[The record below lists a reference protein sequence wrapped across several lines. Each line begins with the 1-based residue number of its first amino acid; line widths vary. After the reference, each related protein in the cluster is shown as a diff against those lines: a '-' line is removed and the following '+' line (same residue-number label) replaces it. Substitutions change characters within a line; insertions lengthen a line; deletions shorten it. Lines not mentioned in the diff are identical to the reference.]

1 MTIQRSRSGLSPMRL
16 QRMHDVLARHVDRG
30 TLPGLVTL
38 ISRRGETYVD
48 TIGPQAV
55 AGGAPIQR
63 DTIFRIASMTKPVTA
78 VAALILVE
86 ECKLRLDDPVDE
98 WLPELANRQVLQR
111 LDGPLHETIP
121 AHRAITLRDLL
132 TLRMGF
138 GYMTD
143 LAPDFPIWQ
152 AMNERHLAIGPEP
165 TTAPSIDAWMQS
177 LGSLPLMA
185 QPGERWLYETGADVL
200 GVLIARVAGQPLE
213 AFMQEQI
220 FAPLGM
226 KDTAFSVPPEKL
238 HRLPPCYQGNHETGA
253 LELFDAV
260 NGVWSR
266 PPAFPSG
273 GGGLVSTVDDY
284 LAFGQMLLNKG
295 KVGNERLLSRPAVEV
310 MTTNQLTAEQ
320 QRVASAFFV
329 EPRGWGFGLAV
340 VTGRNDLS
348 MVPGRFG
355 WEGGYGTS
363 WASDPKEEL
372 VAILMTQLGF
382 PAAAAVYQDFWT
394 GVYQAIDD

>member
-1 MTIQRSRSGLSPMRL
+1 MTTQSSRSGLSPARL

-38 ISRRGETYVD
+38 ISRRDETYVD
-48 TIGPQAV
+48 AIGTQAS
-55 AGGAPIQR
+55 AGGAPMQR
-63 DTIFRIASMTKPVTA
+63 DTLFRIASMTKPVTA

-98 WLPELANRQVLQR
+98 WLPELANRQVLKR
-111 LDGPLHETIP
+111 LNGPLDETVP
-121 AHRAITLRDLL
+121 AQRAITLRDLL

-165 TTAPSIDAWMQS
+165 TTAPSPAVWMQS

-185 QPGERWLYETGADVL
+185 QPGERWLYETGSDVL
-200 GVLIARVAGQPLE
+200 GVLIERVAGQPLE
-213 AFMQEQI
+213 GFMRERI
-220 FAPLGM
+220 FDPLGM

-238 HRLPPCYQGNHETGA
+238 HRLPPCYQGNDDNGA
-253 LELFDAV
+253 LAIFDAV
-260 NGVWSR
+260 HGHWSR

-273 GGGLVSTVDDY
+273 GGGLVSTVDDF
-284 LAFGQMLLNKG
+284 LAFGQMLLNGG
-295 KVGNERLLSRPAVEV
+295 KLGNQRILSRPAVTV
-310 MTTNQLTAEQ
+310 MTTNQLTDEQ
-320 QRVASAFFV
+320 QRAASAFFV

-340 VTGRNDLS
+340 VIGRTDLS
-348 MVPGRFG
+348 MTPGRFG

-363 WASDPKEEL
+363 WASDPQEEL
-372 VAILMTQLGF
+372 TAILMTQLCF

>member
-1 MTIQRSRSGLSPMRL
+1 MTTQHSRSGLSPIRL
-16 QRMHDVLARHVDRG
+16 QRMHDVLAHHVDQG

-48 TIGPQAV
+48 SIGAQSIG
-55 AGGAPIQR
+55 GGAPMQR

-86 ECKLRLDDPVDE
+86 ECTLRLDDPVDE

-111 LDGPLHETIP
+111 LDGPLDETVP
-121 AHRAITLRDLL
+121 ANRSITLRDLL

-165 TTAPSIDAWMQS
+165 TTAPSIDIWMQS

-185 QPGERWLYETGADVL
+185 QPGERWMYETGSDVL
-200 GVLIARVAGQPLE
+200 GVLIARAAGQPLE
-213 AFMQEQI
+213 TLMRERI
-220 FAPLGM
+220 FEPLGM
-226 KDTAFSVPPEKL
+226 KDTAFSVPAEKL
-238 HRLPPCYQGNHETGA
+238 HRLPPCYQSNNESGA
-253 LELFDAV
+253 LTIFDEV
-260 NGVWSR
+260 NGHWSR
-266 PPAFPSG
+266 PPAFPAG
-273 GGGLVSTVDDY
+273 GGGLVSTVDDF
-284 LAFGQMLLNKG
+284 LAFGQMLLNGG
-295 KVGNERLLSRPAVEV
+295 KLGNERILSRPAVEV

-320 QRVASAFFV
+320 QQVASAFFV

-372 VAILMTQLGF
+372 TALLMTQLCF
-382 PAAAAVYQDFWT
+382 PHAAAVYQDFWT

>member
-1 MTIQRSRSGLSPMRL
+1 MMTNRNRGGLSPKRL
-16 QRMHDVLARHVDRG
+16 QRMHDVLAQHIAYG
-30 TLPGLVTL
+30 TLPGIVTL

-48 TIGPQAV
+48 AMGTHAIEGSVPT
-55 AGGAPIQR
+55 QR

-86 ECKLRLDDPVDE
+86 ECKLRLDDPVDG
-98 WLPELANRQVLQR
+98 WLPELANRQVLKQ
-111 LDGPLHETIP
+111 LNSPLHETVP
-121 AHRAITLRDLL
+121 ANRSITLRDLL
-132 TLRMGF
+132 TLRLGF
-138 GYMTD
+138 GFVME
-143 LAPDFPIWQ
+143 LSPDFPIWQ
-152 AMNERHLAIGPEP
+152 AMNERHLAIGPAP
-165 TTAPSIDAWMQS
+165 TTAPSIDVWMQS

-185 QPGERWLYETGADVL
+185 QPGERWMYETGSEVL
-200 GVLIARVAGQPLE
+200 GVLVERVAGQPLE
-213 AFMQEQI
+213 NFMRQRI
-220 FAPLGM
+220 FDPLGM
-226 KDTAFSVPPEKL
+226 KDTAFSVPVEKR
-238 HRLPPCYQGNHETGA
+238 HRLPPSYQGNHETGA
-253 LELFDAV
+253 LELFDDV
-260 NGVWSR
+260 NGHWSR

-295 KVGNERLLSRPAVEV
+295 KLGNERILSRPAVEV
-310 MTTNQLTAEQ
+310 MTTNQLTDQQ
-320 QRVASAFFV
+320 QREASSFFV
-329 EPRGWGFGLAV
+329 EPRGWGFGLSV

-363 WASDPKEEL
+363 WASDPHEAL

-382 PAAAAVYQDFWT
+382 PQAAAVYQDFWT

>member
-1 MTIQRSRSGLSPMRL
+1 MNFSATRL
-16 QRMHDVLARHVDRG
+16 QRMHDVLARHVDSD

-38 ISRRGETYVD
+38 ISRRGETHVD
-48 TIGPQAV
+48 AIGSFAV
-55 AGGAPIQR
+55 DGGPAMQR

-78 VAALILVE
+78 VVALILVE

-98 WLPELANRQVLQR
+98 WLPELANRQVLQQ
-111 LDGPLHETIP
+111 LDSPLHETVP
-121 AHRAITLRDLL
+121 ANRSITLRDLL
-132 TLRMGF
+132 TLRMGL
-138 GYMTD
+138 GYVTD

-152 AMNERHLAIGPEP
+152 AMGERHLAIGPEP
-165 TTAPSIDAWMQS
+165 TTAPSVDVWMQS

-185 QPGERWLYETGADVL
+185 QPGERWMYETGSDVL
-200 GVLIARVAGQPLE
+200 GVLVARAAGQPLGD
-213 AFMQEQI
+213 FMRERI
-220 FAPLGM
+220 FAPLNM

-238 HRLPPCYQGNHETGA
+238 HRLPPCYQGNDETGA

-260 NGVWSR
+260 DGHWSK
-266 PPAFPSG
+266 PPAFPAG
-273 GGGLVSTVDDY
+273 GGGLVSTVDDF
-284 LAFGQMLLNKG
+284 LAFGQMLLNGG
-295 KVGNERLLSRPAVEV
+295 KLGNERILSRPAVEV
-310 MTTNQLTAEQ
+310 MTTNQLTAAQ
-320 QRVASAFFV
+320 QQAASSFFV
-329 EPRGWGFGLAV
+329 EPRGWGFGLSV

-372 VAILMTQLGF
+372 TAILMTQLSF
-382 PAAAAVYQDFWT
+382 PQAAAVYQDFWT

>member
-1 MTIQRSRSGLSPMRL
+1 MTTQNRKSGLSQVRL
-16 QRMHDVLARHVDRG
+16 RRMHDVLARHVDRG

-48 TIGPQAV
+48 AIGRFAV
-55 AGGAPIQR
+55 DGDTPMQR

-86 ECKLRLDDPVDE
+86 ECKLRMDDPVDE
-98 WLPELANRQVLQR
+98 WLPELANRQVLKR
-111 LDGPLHETIP
+111 LDGPLDETVP
-121 AHRAITLRDLL
+121 AQRAITLRDLL

-165 TTAPSIDAWMQS
+165 TTAPSIAVWMQS

-200 GVLIARVAGQPLE
+200 GVLIARAAGQPLE
-213 AFMQEQI
+213 TFMQERI

-238 HRLPPCYQGNHETGA
+238 HRLPPCYQSNSESG
-253 LELFDAV
+253 LVIFDEV
-260 NGVWSR
+260 NGHWSR

-273 GGGLVSTVDDY
+273 GGGLVSTVDDF

-295 KVGNERLLSRPAVEV
+295 KLGNERLLSRPAVEV
-310 MTTNQLTAEQ
+310 MTTNQLTDEQ
-320 QRVASAFFV
+320 QRAASSFFV
-329 EPRGWGFGLAV
+329 EPRGWGFGLSMV
-340 VTGRNDLS
+340 IGRNDLS
-348 MVPGRFG
+348 MTPGRFG

-372 VAILMTQLGF
+372 TALLMTQLCF
-382 PAAAAVYQDFWT
+382 PHAAAVYQDFWT

>member
-1 MTIQRSRSGLSPMRL
+1 MTMQCSRSGLSPMRL
-16 QRMHDVLARHVDRG
+16 QRLHDVLARHVDRG
-30 TLPGLVTL
+30 TLPGFVTL

-48 TIGPQAV
+48 TIGTQAV
-55 AGGAPIQR
+55 DGGAAMQR

-78 VAALILVE
+78 VAALILIE

-98 WLPELANRQVLQR
+98 WLPELANRQVLKR
-111 LDGPLHETIP
+111 LDGPLDETVP
-121 AHRAITLRDLL
+121 ANRSITLRDLL

-165 TTAPSIDAWMQS
+165 TTAPSIDVWMQS

-185 QPGERWLYETGADVL
+185 QPGERWLYETGLDVL
-200 GVLIARVAGQPLE
+200 GVLIARAAGQPLE
-213 AFMQEQI
+213 AFMQERI

-226 KDTAFSVPPEKL
+226 KDTAFSVPAEKL
-238 HRLPPCYQGNHETGA
+238 HRLPPCYQKNYESGA
-253 LELFDAV
+253 LEIFDAV
-260 NGVWSR
+260 NGQWRR
-266 PPAFPSG
+266 PPAFPAG

-284 LAFGQMLLNKG
+284 LAFGQMLLNGG
-295 KVGNERLLSRPAVEV
+295 KLGNERILSRPAVEV

-320 QRVASAFFV
+320 QQVASAFFV
-329 EPRGWGFGLAV
+329 EPRRWGFGLAV

-372 VAILMTQLGF
+372 VAILMTQLCF

>member
-1 MTIQRSRSGLSPMRL
+1 MNFSATRL
-16 QRMHDVLARHVDRG
+16 QRMHDVLARHVDSD

-38 ISRRGETYVD
+38 ISRRGETHVD
-48 TIGPQAV
+48 AIGSFAV
-55 AGGAPIQR
+55 DGGPAMQR

-78 VAALILVE
+78 VVALILVE

-98 WLPELANRQVLQR
+98 WLPELANRQVLQQ
-111 LDGPLHETIP
+111 LDSPLHETVP
-121 AHRAITLRDLL
+121 ANRSITLRDLL
-132 TLRMGF
+132 TLRMGL
-138 GYMTD
+138 GYVTD

-152 AMNERHLAIGPEP
+152 AMGERHLAIGPEP
-165 TTAPSIDAWMQS
+165 TTAPSVDVWMQS

-185 QPGERWLYETGADVL
+185 QPGERWMYETGSDVL
-200 GVLIARVAGQPLE
+200 GVLVARAAGQPLGD
-213 AFMQEQI
+213 FMRERI
-220 FAPLGM
+220 FAPLDM

-238 HRLPPCYQGNHETGA
+238 HRLPPCYQGNDETGA

-260 NGVWSR
+260 DGHWSK
-266 PPAFPSG
+266 PPAFPAG
-273 GGGLVSTVDDY
+273 GGGLVSTVDDF
-284 LAFGQMLLNKG
+284 LAFGQMLLNGG
-295 KVGNERLLSRPAVEV
+295 KLGNERILSRPAVEV
-310 MTTNQLTAEQ
+310 MTTNQLTAAQ
-320 QRVASAFFV
+320 QQAASSFFV
-329 EPRGWGFGLAV
+329 EPRGWGFGLSV

-372 VAILMTQLGF
+372 TAILMTQLSF
-382 PAAAAVYQDFWT
+382 PQAAAVYQDFWT

>member
-1 MTIQRSRSGLSPMRL
+1 MTTNNHHSGLSSMRR
-16 QRMHDVLARHVDRG
+16 QRLHDVLARHVDQD

-38 ISRRGETYVD
+38 ISRRGESYVD
-48 TIGPQAV
+48 SIGTQSKD
-55 AGGAPIQR
+55 GGAPMQR

-86 ECKLRLDDPVDE
+86 ECTLRLDDPVDE
-98 WLPELANRQVLQR
+98 WLPELADRQVLKR
-111 LDGPLHETIP
+111 LDGPLDETVP
-121 AHRAITLRDLL
+121 ANRAITLRDLL

-165 TTAPSIDAWMQS
+165 TTAPSIDGWMQS

-185 QPGERWLYETGADVL
+185 QPGERWMYETGSDVL
-200 GVLIARVAGQPLE
+200 GVLIARAAGQPLE
-213 AFMQEQI
+213 AFMRERI

-226 KDTAFSVPPEKL
+226 KDTAFSVPAEKL
-238 HRLPPCYQGNHETGA
+238 HRLPPCYQNDHESGA
-253 LELFDAV
+253 LALFDAV
-260 NGVWSR
+260 DGQWSR
-266 PPAFPSG
+266 PPAFPAG
-273 GGGLVSTVDDY
+273 GGGLVSTVDDF

-295 KVGNERLLSRPAVEV
+295 KLGNERILSRPAVEV

-320 QRVASAFFV
+320 QQVASAFFV

-372 VAILMTQLGF
+372 VAILMTQRCF
-382 PAAAAVYQDFWT
+382 PAAAPVYQDFWT

>member
-1 MTIQRSRSGLSPMRL
+1 MNFSATRL
-16 QRMHDVLARHVDRG
+16 QRMHDVLAQHVNRG

-38 ISRRGETYVD
+38 ISRRGETHVD
-48 TIGPQAV
+48 AIGSFAV
-55 AGGAPIQR
+55 DGGAAMQR

-86 ECKLRLDDPVDE
+86 ECKLRLDDPVDA
-98 WLPELANRQVLQR
+98 WLPELANRQVLQQ
-111 LDGPLHETIP
+111 LDSPLHETVP
-121 AHRAITLRDLL
+121 ANRSITLRDLL
-132 TLRMGF
+132 TLRMGM
-138 GYMTD
+138 GYVTD

-165 TTAPSIDAWMQS
+165 TTAPSIDVWMQS

-185 QPGERWLYETGADVL
+185 QPGERWMYETGSDVL
-200 GVLIARVAGQPLE
+200 GVLIARAAGQSLGDFMRHRIFEPL
-213 AFMQEQI
+213 A
-220 FAPLGM
+220 M
-226 KDTAFSVPPEKL
+226 KDTAFSVPAEKL

-253 LELFDAV
+253 LEIFDEV
-260 NGVWSR
+260 NGHWSK
-266 PPAFPSG
+266 PPAFPAG
-273 GGGLVSTVDDY
+273 GGGLVSTVDDF
-284 LAFGQMLLNKG
+284 LAFGQMLLNGG
-295 KVGNERLLSRPAVEV
+295 KLGNERILSRPAVEV
-310 MTTNQLTAEQ
+310 MTNNQLTVAQ
-320 QRVASAFFV
+320 QQAASSFFV
-329 EPRGWGFGLAV
+329 EPRGWGFGLSV

-372 VAILMTQLGF
+372 TAILMTQLCF
-382 PAAAAVYQDFWT
+382 PQAAAVYQDFWT